1 MKSILAIISA
11 LALAALSANATE
23 PAAELFR
30 KALEPISGLTPHSD
44 LSGTQILELKVTD
57 SIANNFRKT
66 QLYTVKFTTS
76 DGAST
81 TCMGS
86 IAPLSESARKVLLDG
101 CEMNQNGTKHASGQ
115 IFEGSVGL

>member
-23 PAAELFR
+23 PAADIFR
-30 KALEPISGLTPHSD
+30 KALEPISGLATNSD

-57 SIANNFRKT
+57 SIANHFRKT
-66 QLYTVKFTTS
+66 QMYTVKFTTS

-81 TCMGS
+81 TCLGS
-86 IAPLSESARKVLLDG
+86 IAPLNEGAKRVLLDA
-101 CEMNQNGTKHASGQ
+101 CEINKDGSKQASGQ